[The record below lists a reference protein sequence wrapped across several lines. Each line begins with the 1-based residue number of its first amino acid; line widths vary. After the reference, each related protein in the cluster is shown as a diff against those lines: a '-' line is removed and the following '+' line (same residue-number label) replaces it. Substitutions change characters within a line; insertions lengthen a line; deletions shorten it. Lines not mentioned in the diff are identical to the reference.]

1 MVGFFIMIGQDKN
14 LNFLHKKYSTQGL
27 LQVGYKFKRV
37 YNYGPPTPDGI
48 TPSNRVDTLSERKL
62 HGMVVDNAL
71 NSTTLSA
78 RLMGMGR
85 KFTGKTNDYTIKI
98 KKGSNGQWITGAE
111 DLSMQ
116 ASDTTVTLSWAH
128 AEFTQEIVIPMG
140 DAFANAGPEG
150 TIDLSLFKI
159 DEAQADAINNVG
171 PAAYSLGISPLPDGL
186 EILDDD
192 GTNSDNIGGQSRG
205 TYGVLKSQV
214 KHFTTLSFANLE
226 TIEDLTRAAGID
238 TERPNIHV
246 TTKTN
251 WSYFSQ
257 LHEPEVRADWATI
270 GYNSLPIRGNTLM
283 KTVDLKGGSGFTALT
298 FRGKPVID
306 DDNCLNPNW
315 YMLNERYVFWKG
327 RTIVPPL
334 FKQWVEKV
342 NLGKPRTIEGVSAG
356 SIMDMPSP
364 NNGWFYQKLMISP
377 SQAAAVARYWIF
389 GNMFCSQPRRLGKN
403 DSFTG
408 I

>member
-1 MVGFFIMIGQDKN
+1 MIKQNKN
-14 LNFLHKKYSTQGL
+14 LNFLHKKESTTGL

-62 HGMVVDNAL
+62 HGIVVDNSL
-71 NSTTLSA
+71 NSTTLMA
-78 RLMGMGR
+78 REMGMGR
-85 KFTGKTNDYTIKI
+85 KFSGKTNDYTIKI

-111 DLSMQ
+111 NLNMA

-140 DAFANAGPEG
+140 DAFANTGPEG
-150 TIDLSLFKI
+150 TIDLSMFKI

-171 PAAYSLGISPLPDGL
+171 IAAYSQGISPLPDGL

-214 KHFTTLSFANLE
+214 KQYTTLSFANLE
-226 TIEDLTRAAGID
+226 TVEDLSRAAGID
-238 TERPNIHV
+238 TERPNIHC
-246 TTKTN
+246 TTKSI
-251 WSYFSQ
+251 WSLFSQ

-270 GYNSLPIRGNTLM
+270 GYNMLPIRGNTLM
-283 KTVDLKGGSGFTALT
+283 KAVDLKGGSGFTALT

-306 DDNCLNPNW
+306 DDNCISGTW
-315 YMLNERYVFWKG
+315 YGLNERYVFWKG

-342 NLGKPRTIEGVSAG
+342 NLGKPRTLEGVSAG
-356 SIMDMPSP
+356 SIMDMPSQ

-377 SQAAAVARYWIF
+377 SQGAAIARYWIF
-389 GNMFCSQPRRLGKN
+389 GNMFCSQPRRLFKIQ
-403 DSFTG
+403 TLAG